1 MDFGSFFATYFFIY
15 LLVNGALAFIP
26 AKIAQEKGRSWAAF
40 WWLSFLTTILI
51 GLIAALAMP
60 ALEKQLKTVVKDQDG
75 RVSAGETE
83 LPEVVKCPYCAEMVK
98 FEAVVCRFCGKD
110 ISAHTAEI
118 RDSIAANQKLREQQ
132 KKVDAKNKEIDE
144 LRLKNERDAVFAQKA
159 IARKNLLLK
168 LRRPS
173 IFVPLAAVFVAIA
186 VLFAIGQVQQFAA
199 AEAEKAAIEATIRDL
214 GAKECAG
221 TVPTLIEN
229 DNEIAVLGSVDVT
242 NDTVVFGRH
251 FRCVATAL
259 PIDWTA
265 VGEHLG
271 AIRDGDGNIEA
282 GQYDNGIFTFRWE
295 AGSSNGWGGNSTV
308 FPRFQ
313 IVLPK

>member
-110 ISAHTAEI
+110 IGAHTAEI

-132 KKVDAKNKEIDE
+132 EKVDAKNREIDE
-144 LRLKNERDAVFAQKA
+144 LRLKNDRDAVIAQKKN
-159 IARKNLLLK
+159 ARKDLLLN
-168 LRRPS
+168 LRRPVF
-173 IFVPLAAVFVAIA
+173 FVPVAAVLLALAA
-186 VLFAIGQVQQFAA
+186 LFAINQGQQLAKV
-199 AEAEKAAIEATIRDL
+199 EAENAAVEAKIRDS
-214 GAKECAG
+214 GSEECAG
-221 TVPTLIEN
+221 ALPAVSEN
-229 DNEIAVLGSVDVT
+229 DLEISVRGSIDVT
-242 NDTVVFGRH
+242 AGIVVFGRE
-251 FRCVATAL
+251 FRCIANAL
-259 PIDWTA
+259 SIDWTA
-265 VGEHLG
+265 VGQQIAAL
-271 AIRDGDGNIEA
+271 RDSDGNISA
-282 GQYDNGIFTFRWE
+282 GQFDQANLTFRWE
-295 AGSSNGWGGNSTV
+295 SGFSNGYGDNSTK
-308 FPRFQ
+308 FPSFQ
-313 IVLPK
+313 IVLTK